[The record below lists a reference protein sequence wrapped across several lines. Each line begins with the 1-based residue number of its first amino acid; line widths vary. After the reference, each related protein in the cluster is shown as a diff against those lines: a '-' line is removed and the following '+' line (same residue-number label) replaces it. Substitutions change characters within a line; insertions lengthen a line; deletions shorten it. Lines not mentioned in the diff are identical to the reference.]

1 MIAKKLAY
9 KYRSK
14 LIKDREDFKG
24 FYHLFDNWWRTAA
37 RFGRWRRDLGA
48 VPKKNVIFLVLTV
61 LARTFA
67 VLKMSSSW
75 QITRQP
81 KKM

>member
-14 LIKDREDFKG
+14 LIKDKEVFKG
-24 FYHLFDNWWRTAA
+24 FSQLFDMWKAI
-37 RFGRWRRDLGA
+37 
-48 VPKKNVIFLVLTV
+48 PKKNVIFLVLTV

-75 QITRQP
+75 QITKQQ